1 MMRAPNDRNGVGDR
15 QVDSRWMAHHRGFS
29 SSESFP
35 GHMMTRDILL
45 TVDVLNQLEQ
55 ISPWVREKS
64 KANAKG
70 RHIKRGTDYF
80 DTPAF

>member
-1 MMRAPNDRNGVGDR
+1 MKSLVDWNGVDGR
-15 QVDSRWMAHHRGFS
+15 QVDSRGMAHHRGFS
-29 SSESFP
+29 SSPSFP
-35 GHMMTRDILL
+35 GHMLTRDTLL

-80 DTPAF
+80 DTTAF